1 MATNFLPSREADLV
15 TWSANFK
22 AKIAATPTAYGL
34 TAGQAS
40 AYGTLHN
47 AFVAAY
53 QTANNPNT
61 RSPSNV
67 IAKNT
72 AMGALEANA
81 RMLARMVQATPGVT
95 DQQKSDLGLTVRVGP
110 TPVPPP
116 SDSPNIDVVARMG
129 TTVSTRLHDGS
140 GSRRGKPAGVAGAS
154 VFSFVGA
161 QPPMNVN
168 DWKFEGN
175 NTRTAV
181 DVTFDAGLAPGTV
194 VWLTAFW
201 YNPRGQSGPGCTP
214 ISAILAGGGM
224 QQAA

>member
-15 TWSANFK
+15 TWSVNFK
-22 AKIAATPTAYGL
+22 TKITATPTAYGL
-34 TAGQAS
+34 TAAQAS

-53 QTANNPNT
+53 QMANNPNT
-61 RSPSNV
+61 RSPSNI
-67 IAKNT
+67 IAKDT
-72 AMGALEANA
+72 AKNALETSA
-81 RMLARMVQATPGVT
+81 RMLARMVQATPSVT
-95 DQQKSDLGLTVRVGP
+95 AQQKSDLGLTVRVGP
-110 TPVPPP
+110 TPIPPP
-116 SDSPNIDVVARMG
+116 SDSPNIDVVGRMG

-154 VFSFVGA
+154 VFSFVGT

-175 NTRTAV
+175 NTRTTV
-181 DVTFDAGLAPGTV
+181 DVTFDAALAPGTV